1 MKITEVLP
9 SLKNNED
16 LSEEE
21 MSLVVQEILEGSCK
35 DAQIIDFLAA
45 LSSKGESVDEIVGAA
60 SVMRKLSQKVVV
72 STEGLV
78 DTCGT
83 GGSGIGIFNVST
95 AASFVASA
103 CGAKVAKHG
112 NRTATR
118 KSGSADLLEQ
128 AGISL
133 KLNPSQVGR
142 CIEEVGIGF
151 MFAPAH
157 HSAMKHVAGPRK
169 EMGVKTI
176 FNILGPLTNPANA
189 PNQVMG
195 VYTKRWL
202 KPMAEVLKELGSKHV
217 LVVHSK
223 DSLDEISI
231 ADETYVTELINGSI
245 KEYTI
250 CPEDFGF
257 SRHSIDDLL
266 VQSPEE
272 SLLLVKE
279 ALRGENEVA
288 ASMVAMNAGAVLYA
302 ANVVK
307 DIKQGVLLAKDAI
320 ESKKGLKKLNELASF
335 SKSLS

>member
-1 MKITEVLP
+1 
-9 SLKNNED
+9 
-16 LSEEE
+16 
-21 MSLVVQEILEGSCK
+21 
-35 DAQIIDFLAA
+35 
-45 LSSKGESVDEIVGAA
+45 
-60 SVMRKLSQKVVV
+60 
-72 STEGLV
+72 
-78 DTCGT
+78 
-83 GGSGIGIFNVST
+83 
-95 AASFVASA
+95 
-103 CGAKVAKHG
+103 
-112 NRTATR
+112 
-118 KSGSADLLEQ
+118 
-128 AGISL
+128 
-133 KLNPSQVGR
+133 
-142 CIEEVGIGF
+142 
-151 MFAPAH
+151 
-157 HSAMKHVAGPRK
+157 
-169 EMGVKTI
+169 MGVKTI

-195 VYTKRWL
+195 VYNKRWL

-223 DSLDEISI
+223 DCLDEISI

-245 KEYTI
+245 KEYKI

-288 ASMVAMNAGAVLYA
+288 ASMVAMNAGAALYA
-302 ANVVK
+302 ANVVE

-320 ESKKGLKKLNELASF
+320 EGKKGLKKLNELASF